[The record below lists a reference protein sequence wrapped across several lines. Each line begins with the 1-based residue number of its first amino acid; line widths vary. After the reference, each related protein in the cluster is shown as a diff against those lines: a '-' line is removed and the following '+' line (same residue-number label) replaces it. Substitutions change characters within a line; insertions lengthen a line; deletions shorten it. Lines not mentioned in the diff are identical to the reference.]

1 MQITIRRA
9 VEADAA
15 AACDVVRRSI
25 RDLCVADHDNDKEI
39 LRQWLANKTEETL
52 RRWIVSDASFT
63 VVALRG
69 ERVCG
74 FGMVHETGEVLLCY
88 VEPEARFIGVSTLI
102 LEALEQ
108 QGRSWGLQ
116 KLFLTSTITARSFYE
131 RRGWIISGDPIAVFG
146 MQRSFPMTK
155 ALAN

>member
-9 VEADAA
+9 VETDAP
-15 AACDVVRRSI
+15 AACDVLRRSI
-25 RDLCVADHDNDKEI
+25 RELCVEDHHNDEEI
-39 LRQWLANKTEETL
+39 LRQWLANKTEENL

-88 VEPEARFIGVSTLI
+88 VEPEARFIGASTLM

>member
-1 MQITIRRA
+1 MQIIIRRA
-9 VEADAA
+9 VETDAP
-15 AACDVVRRSI
+15 AACNVLRRSI
-25 RDLCVADHDNDKEI
+25 RELCVEDHHNDEEI
-39 LRQWLANKTEETL
+39 LRQWLSNKTEETL

-131 RRGWIISGDPIAVFG
+131 RRGWIISGDPVAEFG
-146 MQRSFPMTK
+146 MQRIFPMTK
-155 ALAN
+155 ALAK